1 MLQGTEETVK
11 YNPAQVESE
20 IPDDLKESPPLET
33 VGMLDK
39 RFDELLTEIGFM
51 HESRYKDFQNTEAR
65 RDRLPAIQTTTFYER
80 YKQIRQDRINMVS
93 KVELPI
99 VKETSSSD
107 IKREIESVWNL
118 SDSLNGPNL
127 LEKMVEFFRDKSF
140 QGLEESALLLSR
152 WQRFCKF
159 TTPILKFNRFSGK
172 TSVDIAKNL
181 PPFQLY
187 FEYLSSEFTDSVH
200 RLERLSDSL
209 YEHEKMTKARQA
221 AEEQERAEAERN
233 GIFNKRKVQI
243 ANVGILA
250 TEALKAQK
258 AVHKT
263 TRERADFE
271 AKAELERH
279 RMAEDEIEVPPDMED
294 PGFTTSDLAI
304 YMRHILKASKGAKF
318 LEMFRRRANVMLQSD
333 RLQLLREYTLITT
346 LKPGTQ
352 LLETLDDYNGVN
364 LFMEV
369 MPSKAPKVEDFITE
383 FEILCAHFKIET
395 SVMQEDGRP
404 FSYEIDGRFTCR
416 FFEQIL
422 QTTFPPYDLA
432 SNDLSKTRQ
441 TQMNVPSNGLNE
453 KANSTLPEDN
463 PIIAHASAIL
473 ANSGIP
479 CKFCI
484 DLDLLIYWNQV
495 PTSPKLKFSD
505 WLRTPVISPKLDD
518 WQEKQ
523 QDILRQYKEL
533 DFELLCEMDLIRCN
547 DVDIV
552 LHRLKENARKM
563 WEIGAKKPNSKPLS
577 AKSTVLSKP
586 GTRAIQETEMSAIN
600 DNSRLPKSFDLGML
614 VPDGRDR
621 LSDHRVLDGKKQVY
635 GNILKVNEELRDASH
650 DSSSPKRITT
660 VIEVLKW
667 QQPFRP
673 VNEKLVNMLKRQA
686 SKFEFDENIKGEG
699 NPNNYGKLN
708 SEQIS
713 EDQRLFVNDSVTV
726 KDHRGIEIIYDSYP
740 DSALN
745 DLKLLESEIL
755 RIATIYIN
763 NGSQGKTSTDASFFD
778 DLILTRDKKSE
789 IKDFTFLNPL
799 VDRSQL
805 LLEIFDSEVV
815 NGFLEIYEHI
825 TSFSD
830 IKTCCQMIVN
840 IIHSR
845 PSFDFAS
852 PYFTR
857 SYVLSAKKLI
867 LQSNL
872 MLQMMKDIIESS
884 RLWSQR
890 YSLKQLCEEDGL
902 PVRQTKS
909 PISIGLPSG
918 IDLETVENCI
928 MHHPAISVKLLEI
941 VPNASEIVTACQD
954 AQIHAERLYTILQI
968 LLGKDQGFGVPLRSA
983 VECVIWRTLTKIW
996 HGLSEYDFRLPPKGR
1011 RLMLGLDSD
1020 EWLENPYLPD
1030 FVLAEKYNPL
1040 DLHLSQNQD
1049 HTIPNMI
1056 APQNMFTNPQFQK
1069 YGRWILQRLLK
1080 IILLR
1085 NNLLYIWIET
1095 DFWKAAN
1102 EDQYSQM
1109 GLNKAEYMGRFGPLN
1124 YDLPGMDN
1132 TVLEDDGFEDTDQKE
1147 VTYDV
1152 GDAIDTHLHPNSFN
1166 WKCGPLAISEL
1177 DTVQSSF
1184 DFSSIN
1190 SIIRII
1196 RPLNCSFLAKALKI
1210 QVLEKNW
1217 TMATVEINSFIMFD
1231 IHKVAM
1237 NEKEPE
1243 TNLEKSK
1250 VRMLQ

>member
-39 RFDELLTEIGFM
+39 RFD
-51 HESRYKDFQNTEAR
+51 
-65 RDRLPAIQTTTFYER
+65 
-80 YKQIRQDRINMVS
+80 
-93 KVELPI
+93 
-99 VKETSSSD
+99 
-107 IKREIESVWNL
+107 EIESVWNL

-352 LLETLDDYNGVN
+352 LLETLDDYDGVN

-479 CKFCI
+479 
-484 DLDLLIYWNQV
+484 L

-660 VIEVLKW
+660 VIE
-667 QQPFRP
+667 PFRP

-726 KDHRGIEIIYDSYP
+726 KDHRGIEIIY
-740 DSALN
+740 
-745 DLKLLESEIL
+745 
-755 RIATIYIN
+755 
-763 NGSQGKTSTDASFFD
+763 
-778 DLILTRDKKSE
+778 
-789 IKDFTFLNPL
+789 
-799 VDRSQL
+799 
-805 LLEIFDSEVV
+805 
-815 NGFLEIYEHI
+815 
-825 TSFSD
+825 
-830 IKTCCQMIVN
+830 
-840 IIHSR
+840 
-845 PSFDFAS
+845 
-852 PYFTR
+852 
-857 SYVLSAKKLI
+857 
-867 LQSNL
+867 
-872 MLQMMKDIIESS
+872 
-884 RLWSQR
+884 
-890 YSLKQLCEEDGL
+890 
-902 PVRQTKS
+902 
-909 PISIGLPSG
+909 
-918 IDLETVENCI
+918 
-928 MHHPAISVKLLEI
+928 
-941 VPNASEIVTACQD
+941 
-954 AQIHAERLYTILQI
+954 
-968 LLGKDQGFGVPLRSA
+968 
-983 VECVIWRTLTKIW
+983 
-996 HGLSEYDFRLPPKGR
+996 
-1011 RLMLGLDSD
+1011 
-1020 EWLENPYLPD
+1020 
-1030 FVLAEKYNPL
+1030 
-1040 DLHLSQNQD
+1040 
-1049 HTIPNMI
+1049 
-1056 APQNMFTNPQFQK
+1056 
-1069 YGRWILQRLLK
+1069 
-1080 IILLR
+1080 
-1085 NNLLYIWIET
+1085 
-1095 DFWKAAN
+1095 
-1102 EDQYSQM
+1102 
-1109 GLNKAEYMGRFGPLN
+1109 
-1124 YDLPGMDN
+1124 
-1132 TVLEDDGFEDTDQKE
+1132 
-1147 VTYDV
+1147 
-1152 GDAIDTHLHPNSFN
+1152 
-1166 WKCGPLAISEL
+1166 
-1177 DTVQSSF
+1177 
-1184 DFSSIN
+1184 
-1190 SIIRII
+1190 
-1196 RPLNCSFLAKALKI
+1196 
-1210 QVLEKNW
+1210 
-1217 TMATVEINSFIMFD
+1217 
-1231 IHKVAM
+1231 
-1237 NEKEPE
+1237 
-1243 TNLEKSK
+1243 
-1250 VRMLQ
+1250 